1 MNAPHYDQYSKYLR
15 TTGLIFVLA
24 FITACSPKDEPDELS
39 TELSKPIEPFTTS
52 PEPCLSGQNSF
63 ASGYRDYPGSDC
75 SQLVNLINSKPE
87 TTHGGYRR
95 WCKKLSGASQ
105 KPDSIARV
113 QVNKCAPMR
122 QPGQGSNASMFVCC
136 QIPEPEVV
144 PEIIAY
150 DAKLECPKNHLQAL
164 ATGLHNPDKDCAESV
179 TNAES
184 KLSSSHYQ
192 RACASA
198 AKAYTQQRQTVL
210 DVAVFTCRNDGGAY
224 VDVAVCCSATLPK
237 GRSMHPLEVP
247 SDIWELLRTNNI
259 FALKLLLSRQPE
271 RARETGEKNIT
282 PLHRAGNVAIVN
294 ALLTKRPNRNAQ
306 DVDGFT
312 PLHAAVMAN
321 RYDVAAR
328 LLEVRIKVDVVSK
341 NGDTPLSFAKKA
353 AMVELLLS
361 HKAKVDGAESSTV
374 GTPLHSA
381 AFYGRTDVA
390 KLLLNHGANIN
401 SLDANG
407 ETPLHRAAFAYSR
420 TSIGVARLLIDQ
432 GADVNALAK
441 SHSHKTPLDMTDK
454 AEMRAFIISK
464 GGVSGR

>member
-1 MNAPHYDQYSKYLR
+1 MNELYYDQYSKYLR
-15 TTGLIFVLA
+15 TTGLIIVLA
-24 FITACSPKDEPDELS
+24 FITACSPKDEPS
-39 TELSKPIEPFTTS
+39 ELSKPIEPFTTS
-52 PEPCLSGQNSF
+52 PEPCLSGQHSF
-63 ASGYRDYPGSDC
+63 ATGYRDYPGSDC
-75 SQLVNLINSKPE
+75 SQLVKLINSKPE

-95 WCKKLSGASQ
+95 RCKKLSGASQ

-113 QVNKCAPMR
+113 QVNECAPMR
-122 QPGQGSNASMFVCC
+122 ESNQGSNASMFVCC
-136 QIPEPEVV
+136 QVPEPEVA

-164 ATGLHNPDKDCAESV
+164 ATALHNPDKNCADAVS
-179 TNAES
+179 NAETN
-184 KLSSSHYQ
+184 LSSSHYQ

-198 AKAYTQQRQTVL
+198 AKPYTQQRQTVL
-210 DVAVFTCRNDGGAY
+210 DAAVFTCRKDKGAY
-224 VDVAVCCSATLPK
+224 LDVAVCCSATLPK

-247 SDIWELLRTNNI
+247 SDIWEVLRTNDV
-259 FALKLLLSRQPE
+259 FALKLLLSREPE

-282 PLHRAGNVAIVN
+282 PLHRAGSVAIVN
-294 ALLTKRPNRNAQ
+294 ALLAKRPNRNAQ
-306 DVDGFT
+306 DIDGFT
-312 PLHAAVMAN
+312 PLHSAVMAN
-321 RYDVAAR
+321 RYKVAAR
-328 LLEVRIKVDVVSK
+328 LLEVRAKVDLVSK
-341 NGDTPLSFAKKA
+341 HGDTPLSFAKKA

-361 HKAKVDGAESSTV
+361 HDAKVDGAESSTS

-390 KLLLNHGANIN
+390 KLLLKHGANIN

-420 TSIGVARLLIDQ
+420 TSIEVARLLINQ
-432 GADVNALAK
+432 GADVNAIAK

-464 GGVSGR
+464 GGISGR